1 MKPTTRIVASLLLL
15 LLTLFLGTSAAATSQ
30 DEQDLPEEL
39 GQVLDLDYSNIS
51 LAYKGDWVLVIY
63 AEWCPHCHSLMGIL
77 PEVAKEVEGKASVAR
92 VEASNAFWAQLQ
104 FFVEGFPT
112 VYHLHNG
119 QARLYEG
126 DRDADEIAEF
136 VLEKWAEVPAIPYW
150 KSPTALHIRM
160 LAGYA
165 EGVRAI
171 YSKIEIVADR
181 LDVDPFVLTVIFAVL
196 SCLFLIVVLTY
207 SAKKQRKNALKQ
219 RKEMEEKK
227 KTGTK
232 RTNEKGGAKK
242 NEDKKKEVKQKK
254 QPSSKNKKKID

>member
-1 MKPTTRIVASLLLL
+1 MKPTTKTTAASLLLL
-15 LLTLFLGTSAAATSQ
+15 FTLFLGISAAATSQ
-30 DEQDLPEEL
+30 DDQDLPEEL

-207 SAKKQRKNALKQ
+207 SAKNQRKNALKK
-219 RKEMEEKK
+219 RKELEEEKK
-227 KTGTK
+227 TK
-232 RTNEKGGAKK
+232 KSEKNVVKK

-254 QPSSKNKKKID
+254 QQPKNKKKLD